1 MNKWEIKGYSN
12 SDFAGDIDG
21 RKSISGYVI
30 YLQGCPIS
38 WRSKG
43 QKSVSLSST
52 EAEYMAVSEVA
63 TEILFIRSMLEF
75 LGVKVE
81 LPIEVNVDNIG
92 AIFMAENMQVS
103 QSTKHIDTRLRFVN
117 QYVDDGFI
125 KIKFVGTNENDADL
139 FTKNLG
145 KDAHERHGEK
155 LVEEKG

>member
-30 YLQGCPIS
+30 YLQGCPIL

-43 QKSVSLSST
+43 QKSVSLLST
-52 EAEYMAVSEVA
+52 EAEYMAVSEIT
-63 TEILFIRSMLEF
+63 TEILFIKSMLEF

-92 AIFMAENMQVS
+92 AIYLSKSATSSNQ
-103 QSTKHIDTRLRFVN
+103 TRHIDTRYHFVREYIEN
-117 QYVDDGFI
+117 GI
-125 KIKFVGTNENDADL
+125 LKIVFVKSEDNNADIM
-139 FTKNLG
+139 TKNLCICLYD
-145 KDAHERHGEK
+145 KH
-155 LVEEKG
+155 